1 MYKANSLMAWVKKTQ
16 GSWWEKRNG
25 SWWEKHNNFGRK
37 NTAAFVGKITVLRE
51 KHNNF
56 GGKKHNSLNLL
67 FTGVYCD
74 LPFLSTC
81 RLCPAC
87 SLMFYALP

>member
-1 MYKANSLMAWVKKTQ
+1 MAWVKKTQ

-25 SWWEKHNNFGRK
+25 SWWEKHNNLGRK
-37 NTAAFVGKITVLRE
+37 KTAAFVGKTTVLRE

-67 FTGVYCD
+67 FTGVYRD